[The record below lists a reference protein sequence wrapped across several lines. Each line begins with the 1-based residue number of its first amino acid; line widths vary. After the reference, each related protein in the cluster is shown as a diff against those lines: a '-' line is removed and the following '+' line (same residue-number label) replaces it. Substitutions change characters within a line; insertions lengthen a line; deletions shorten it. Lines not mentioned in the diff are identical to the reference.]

1 MTAPAVLDDAVL
13 DYYTA
18 DEVRA
23 AEAELFTR
31 VPAGMPMRRAAFG
44 LADVVARELRERTGG
59 VAGRTVTLLVGS
71 GDNGGDALWAGS
83 FLRRRGVAVRAVLLA
98 PERAHAAGLAA
109 LRRAGGRI
117 CHAPATI
124 TELTGASDDGLPEAS
139 AGAPSAAA
147 DAGRSVVSGG
157 VARWLE
163 LPGSVPVTAPVA
175 LWVGALLGTPDL
187 VVDGIVGISGRGPL
201 RPVAAELV
209 AGVRCPIIAA
219 DLPSGVDPDTGAVS
233 GPAVRADVTVTFG
246 ALKPVHALAAPSC
259 GRIELVPIG
268 LRLPDANLIALEP
281 RTVGAGWPVPG
292 PFDDKY
298 TQGVTGVCA
307 GSATYPGAAV
317 LCTGG
322 AIAATS
328 GLVRYAGTGAAQ
340 VLAHF
345 PEVVAAETISS
356 AGRVQSWVC
365 GPGAGTDA
373 AARDRLAEILATDLP
388 VVVDADGLTLLAAEP
403 GLVTGRTAPT
413 VLTPHAGEFA
423 RLTGS
428 EPGPDRV
435 AAVRKLAESWQVTV
449 LLKGRAT
456 LIAGPGRPVLVNE
469 AGGSWAATAGS
480 GDVLSGIIAALLA
493 SGRDPAW
500 AAAAAARVHALAAN
514 LAARSATTA
523 GAPISASPLLSHV
536 REAIGTLRE
545 LAA

>member
-1 MTAPAVLDDAVL
+1 MTAPAVL

-44 LADVVARELRERTGG
+44 LAQVVARELRERTGG
-59 VAGRTVTLLVGS
+59 VAGRAVTLLVGS

-83 FLRRRGVAVRAVLLA
+83 FLRRRGVAVRAILLV
-98 PERAHAAGLAA
+98 PERAHAEGLAA
-109 LRRAGGRI
+109 LRGAGGDI
-117 CHAPATI
+117 AAAPATVR
-124 TELTGASDDGLPEAS
+124 ELREGSVDDVGEGAVDEAVRRRGPEAD
-139 AGAPSAAA
+139 AAA
-147 DAGRSVVSGG
+147 TTLRRLGLRPG
-157 VARWLE
+157 VPA
-163 LPGSVPVTAPVA
+163 APRRVA
-175 LWVGALLGTPDL
+175 ALLGTPDL
-187 VVDGIVGISGRGPL
+187 VVDGIVGISGRGSL
-201 RPVAAELV
+201 RPVAAGLV

-219 DLPSGVDPDTGAVS
+219 DLPSGVDPDTGSVN
-233 GPAVRADVTVTFG
+233 GPAVRADVTVAFG

-259 GRIELVPIG
+259 GRIVLVPIG
-268 LRLPDANLIALEP
+268 LRLPDANMIALEP
-281 RTVGAGWPVPG
+281 RTVGAVWPVPG
-292 PFDDKY
+292 PADDKY

-317 LCTGG
+317 LCAGG

-328 GLVRYAGTGAAQ
+328 GMVRYAGTGAER

-345 PEVVAAETISS
+345 PEVIAAESIS
-356 AGRVQSWVC
+356 ATGRVQSWVF
-365 GPGAGTDA
+365 GPGGGTDS

-388 VVVDADGLTLLAAEP
+388 VVVDADGLTLLAADP
-403 GLVTGRTAPT
+403 DLITGRTAPT

-435 AAVRKLAESWQVTV
+435 AAVRKLAESWHVTV

-456 LIAGPGRPVLVNE
+456 VVASPGRPVLVSE

-480 GDVLSGIIAALLA
+480 GDVLSGIIGALLA
-493 SGRDPAW
+493 RGLHPAV
-500 AAAAAARVHALAAN
+500 AAASAARAHALAAN
-514 LAARSATTA
+514 LAAHSATTA

-545 LAA
+545 LAL

>member
-1 MTAPAVLDDAVL
+1 MRA
-13 DYYTA
+13 YYTA

-44 LADVVARELRERTGG
+44 LADVMARELRERTGG
-59 VAGRTVTLLVGS
+59 VAGRAVTLLVGS

-98 PERAHAAGLAA
+98 PKRAHAEGLAA
-109 LRRAGGRI
+109 LRRAGGRVV
-117 CHAPATI
+117 
-124 TELTGASDDGLPEAS
+124 S
-139 AGAPSAAA
+139 APSAPEDLAA
-147 DAGRSVVSGG
+147 DRWPPEAGAHGEKGRDVPWPV
-157 VARWLE
+157 LE
-163 LPGSVPVTAPVA
+163 L
-175 LWVGALLGTPDL
+175 LGKPDL
-187 VVDGIVGISGRGPL
+187 VVDGIVGISGHGSL
-201 RPVAAELV
+201 RPVAAKIV
-209 AGVRCPIIAA
+209 AGVRCPIVAA

-233 GPAVRADVTVTFG
+233 GPAVTADVTVAFG
-246 ALKPVHALAAPSC
+246 AYKPVHVLAAPHC

-268 LRLPDANLIALEP
+268 LQLPSANLVALEP
-281 RTVGAGWPVPG
+281 RAVGARWPVPG
-292 PFDDKY
+292 AADDKY

-317 LCTGG
+317 LCTG
-322 AIAATS
+322 AAVAATA
-328 GLVRYAGTGAAQ
+328 GMVRYAGTGAAQ

-345 PEVVAAETISS
+345 PEVIAAESVSDT
-356 AGRVQSWVC
+356 GRVQSWVF

-373 AARDRLAEILATDLP
+373 DARDRLAEILATDLP

-403 GLVTGRTAPT
+403 GLVQGRQAPT

-428 EPGPDRV
+428 EPGLDRV

-456 LIAGPGRPVLVNE
+456 LIASPDRPVFVNE

-480 GDVLSGIIAALLA
+480 GDVLSGIVGALLA
-493 SGRDPAW
+493 GGAHPVI
-500 AAAAAARVHALAAN
+500 AAASAARAHALAAN
-514 LAARSATTA
+514 LAAHASGTA
-523 GAPISASPLLSHV
+523 GAPISASPLLSHL
-536 REAIGTLRE
+536 REAIATLRE
-545 LAA
+545 LAAA

>member
-1 MTAPAVLDDAVL
+1 MS

-44 LADVVARELRERTGG
+44 LAEVVARELRERSGG
-59 VAGRTVTLLVGS
+59 VAGRRVTLLVGS
-71 GDNGGDALWAGS
+71 GDNGGDVLWAGS
-83 FLRRRGVAVRAVLLA
+83 FLRRRGVAVRAILFS
-98 PERAHAAGLAA
+98 PERAHAEGLAA
-109 LRRAGGRI
+109 LRRTGGRVVS
-117 CHAPATI
+117 APASTD
-124 TELTGASDDGLPEAS
+124 ELRGDRMPPGEFIHMYTS
-139 AGAPSAAA
+139 
-147 DAGRSVVSGG
+147 
-157 VARWLE
+157 LE
-163 LPGSVPVTAPVA
+163 VPWPVRE
-175 LWVGALLGTPDL
+175 LLDEPDL

-201 RPVAAELV
+201 RPVAAEVV

-219 DLPSGVDPDTGAVS
+219 DLPSGVDPDTGAVT
-233 GPAVRADVTVTFG
+233 GPAVTADVTVTFG
-246 ALKPVHALAAPSC
+246 ACKPVHALAAPHC
-259 GRIELVPIG
+259 GRVELVPIG
-268 LRLPDANLIALEP
+268 LRLPSAGLIALDP
-281 RTVGAGWPVPG
+281 HTVGKAWPVPG
-292 PFDDKY
+292 PSDDKY

-328 GLVRYAGTGAAQ
+328 GMVRYAGTGAAQ

-345 PEVVAAETISS
+345 PEVIAAESIS
-356 AGRVQSWVC
+356 ATGRVQSWVF

-388 VVVDADGLTLLAAEP
+388 VVVDADGLTVLAAEP
-403 GLVTGRTAPT
+403 DLVTGRTAPT

-435 AAVRKLAESWQVTV
+435 AAVRKFAESWQVTV

-456 LIAGPGRPVLVNE
+456 LIASPGFPTIVNE

-493 SGRDPAW
+493 HGFHPPF
-500 AAAAAARVHALAAN
+500 AAAAAARAHALAAN
-514 LAARSATTA
+514 LAAHSATAA
-523 GAPISASPLLSHV
+523 GSPISASPLLSHL

-545 LAA
+545 LAEA